1 MINNPETI
9 DQFADADED
18 NQEIQVVQIE
28 IDNQEFED
36 EEEEFSD
43 FDDDFTEVKGPNA
56 QVLLL
61 K

>member
-18 NQEIQVVQIE
+18 SQEIQVVQIE